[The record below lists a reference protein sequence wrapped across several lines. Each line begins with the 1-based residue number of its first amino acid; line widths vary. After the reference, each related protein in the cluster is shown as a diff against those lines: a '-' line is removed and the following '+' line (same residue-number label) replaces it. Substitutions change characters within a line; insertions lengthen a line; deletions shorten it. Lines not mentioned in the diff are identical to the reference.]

1 MPRYFDTDKIESGE
15 LNGPVRM
22 LSEAEVIKLLNQFTL
37 ERMTGLT
44 DKNFN
49 SWLLS
54 LVGNYNSVAFR
65 EDIIR
70 KVNGLLG

>member
-1 MPRYFDTDKIESGE
+1 MEVKEILDKIENGE

-22 LSEAEVIKLLNQFTL
+22 FSENEVIELLNLFTF

-54 LVGNYNSVAFR
+54 LTGKYNSVAFR
-65 EDIIR
+65 EDIVR
-70 KVNGLLG
+70 KVNVLLG